1 MKTFTNTHTLLYHTN
16 DSISIPLRYSIIEGT
31 TWFIGK
37 DVAAICGYKDTWRAI
52 KYHVSPENTDH
63 TIFNSR
69 KLIIINYAGFKEID
83 PTEEHLNLF
92 INHLPEASTPTEAP
106 TVFTHPEFG
115 ELRTVEIDG
124 VVWFVGKDVAEALG
138 YSKSRNA
145 IAAHV
150 DEEDKTHAPIQ
161 GGCSTGVQDTIVI
174 NESGLYALI
183 LSSKLPSAKEFK
195 HWVTAEVLP
204 SIRKTGGYV
213 NPSQS
218 DLFLDTYLP
227 FADQNTRLLFKTT
240 LDTIQQQNNTIQQQ
254 NHTISHQED
263 IIRNLTSDIPLA
275 DKRQILN
282 RIVRFGGSPHTRW
295 PFLYREFDNKF
306 HMNTKVQLEHYNET
320 HKPKLQ
326 NRLDYIEHIG
336 MFNDLAEIA
345 CVIFGPDIEKLSA
358 QYYEICK

>member
-1 MKTFTNTHTLLYHTN
+1 MAT
-16 DSISIPLRYSIIEGT
+16 
-31 TWFIGK
+31 
-37 DVAAICGYKDTWRAI
+37 
-52 KYHVSPENTDH
+52 
-63 TIFNSR
+63 
-69 KLIIINYAGFKEID
+69 
-83 PTEEHLNLF
+83 
-92 INHLPEASTPTEAP
+92 
-106 TVFTHPEFG
+106 
-115 ELRTVEIDG
+115 
-124 VVWFVGKDVAEALG
+124 ALG
-138 YSKSRNA
+138 YANPSNA
-145 IAAHV
+145 VSVHV
-150 DEEDKTHAPIQ
+150 DKEDKTSYLIQ
-161 GGCSTGVQDTIVI
+161 VSGSNYKANTALI

-218 DLFLDTYLP
+218 DLFLNTYLP

-282 RIVRFGGSPHTRW
+282 RIVRFGGNPHTRW